1 MCEFHNNRICK
12 SIAIEYCSY
21 FFYLQD
27 LGKGTCVFQ
36 ILHTLVVYSLD
47 IHEAAKTGNK
57 TN

>member
-36 ILHTLVVYSLD
+36 ILPTLVVYSLD
-47 IHEAAKTGNK
+47 IHEATKTGNY
-57 TN
+57 